1 MTREEKI
8 KLIFNTLP
16 SYIILDDIG
25 FHLNILVT
33 ENDYYLPQAA
43 YYGDNDEWIILPT
56 DDYNVFSRRKRLLIA
71 FFEEIGWLHYSS
83 KNKKIAPEIFEI
95 NKITRDDLWN
105 GKILLNKN
113 RS

>member
-25 FHLNILVT
+25 FHLNILV
-33 ENDYYLPQAA
+33 ENNDCYLPQAA

-56 DDYNVFSRRKRLLIA
+56 DNYNMFSRRKRLLMG
-71 FFEEIGWLHYSS
+71 FFEEFGWLHYSS
-83 KNKKIAPEIFEI
+83 KNKKITPEIFKT
-95 NKITRDDLWN
+95 NKITKDDFWN